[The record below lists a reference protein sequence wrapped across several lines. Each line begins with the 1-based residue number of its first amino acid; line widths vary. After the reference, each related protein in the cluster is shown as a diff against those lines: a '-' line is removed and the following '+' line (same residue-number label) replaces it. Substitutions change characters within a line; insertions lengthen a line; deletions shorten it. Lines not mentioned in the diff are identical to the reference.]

1 MPRLFVAA
9 CLPEEIKPALR
20 AASGT
25 LRGAASRAAM
35 VHPDLFHLTLRFIG
49 EVTPEQ
55 ASAYADGLRPLVSAL
70 APLELV
76 AGGLGAFPSLR
87 RPSVLWAGVRA
98 VSGDLSAVQGAAE
111 ACAVAIGLP
120 PEAKLF
126 HPHLTLGRVR
136 DPHGLAPLLDAFAE
150 LAAAAPGFGGAFSA
164 PAVALFQSELN
175 PGGAVY
181 TRLEEMPLG
190 G

>member
-1 MPRLFVAA
+1 MRCFAALETGPAARAALGECVAA
-9 CLPEEIKPALR
+9 LR
-20 AASGT
+20 PLGGQVSWVRSEN
-25 LRGAASRAAM
+25 L
-35 VHPDLFHLTLRFIG
+35 HLTLRFLG

>member
-1 MPRLFVAA
+1 MRCFAA
-9 CLPEEIKPALR
+9 LETGPAARAALGECIASLR
-20 AASGT
+20 AVGGQVSWVRPEN
-25 LRGAASRAAM
+25 L
-35 VHPDLFHLTLRFIG
+35 HLTLRFLG

-55 ASAYADGLRPLVSAL
+55 ASAYVDHLRSLLSAL

-76 AGGLGAFPSLR
+76 AEGLGAFPSLR

-98 VSGDLSAVQGAAE
+98 VSGDLSAVQRAAE
-111 ACAVAIGLP
+111 ACAADIGLP
-120 PEAKLF
+120 PEPKLF

-136 DPHGLAPLLDAFAE
+136 APHGLEPLQAAFAE
-150 LAAAAPGFGGAFSA
+150 LAFAAPGFGDAFPA
-164 PAVALFQSELN
+164 PAVALFQSELK

-190 G
+190 V

>member
-1 MPRLFVAA
+1 MRCFAALETGPAARAALAECVAA
-9 CLPEEIKPALR
+9 LRPLGGRVSWVRPENL
-20 AASGT
+20 
-25 LRGAASRAAM
+25 
-35 VHPDLFHLTLRFIG
+35 HLTLRFLG

-76 AGGLGAFPSLR
+76 AEGLGAFPSLR

-98 VSGDLSAVQGAAE
+98 VSGDLAAVQRAAE
-111 ACAVAIGLP
+111 TCAAAIGLP
-120 PEAKLF
+120 PEPELF

-136 DPHGLAPLLDAFAE
+136 DPHGLAPLLAVFAE
-150 LAAAAPGFGGAFSA
+150 LAAAAPGFGDAFPA
-164 PAVALFQSELN
+164 PAVALFQSELR

>member
-1 MPRLFVAA
+1 MRCFAA
-9 CLPEEIKPALR
+9 LETGPAAR
-20 AASGT
+20 AALGECIAS
-25 LRGAASRAAM
+25 LRPLGGRVSWMR
-35 VHPDLFHLTLRFIG
+35 PENLHLTLRFLG
-49 EVTPEQ
+49 EVTPKQ
-55 ASAYADGLRPLVSAL
+55 ASAYADSLRPLASAL

-76 AGGLGAFPSLR
+76 AEGLGAFPSLR

-98 VSGDLSAVQGAAE
+98 VSGDLTAVQRAAE
-111 ACAVAIGLP
+111 ACAVAIGLS
-120 PEAKLF
+120 PESKPF

-136 DPHGLAPLLDAFAE
+136 DPHGLASLLAAFAE
-150 LAAAAPGFGGAFSA
+150 LVAASPGFGGAFPA
-164 PAVALFQSELN
+164 PAVALFQSELK

>member
-1 MPRLFVAA
+1 MRCFAA
-9 CLPEEIKPALR
+9 IETGPAAR
-20 AASGT
+20 AALGKCIASLRPLGGRVSWVRPET
-25 LRGAASRAAM
+25 L
-35 VHPDLFHLTLRFIG
+35 HLTLRFLG

-55 ASAYADGLRPLVSAL
+55 ASVYAARLRPLVSGL
-70 APLELV
+70 APLEL
-76 AGGLGAFPSLR
+76 AAEGLGAFPSLR

-98 VSGDLSAVQGAAE
+98 VSGDLSAVQQAAE
-111 ACAVAIGLP
+111 ACAVAIGLS
-120 PEAKLF
+120 PEPKPF

-136 DPHGLAPLLDAFAE
+136 APHGLAPLLAAFGE
-150 LAAAAPGFGGAFSA
+150 LAAAAPGFGDAFPA
-164 PAVALFQSELN
+164 PAVALFQSELK